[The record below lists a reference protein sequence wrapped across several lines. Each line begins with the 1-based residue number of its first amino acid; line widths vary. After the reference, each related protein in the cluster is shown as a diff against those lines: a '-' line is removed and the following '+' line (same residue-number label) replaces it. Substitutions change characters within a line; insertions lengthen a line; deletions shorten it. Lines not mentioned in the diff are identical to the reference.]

1 MRLNLTSIVISFSFT
16 ACIQHT
22 YEYPDCNE
30 GIGGAVED
38 SSDIPSPSD
47 ELENSTE
54 SSTSDETEGALD
66 NEDTSKPI
74 QYFFDD
80 AQSLL
85 YVQVYK
91 DPNAL
96 ASGLAHN
103 HVMRATNWTGDVM
116 YNPESLDVCS
126 MSFTLPVLDLA
137 VDEDAMRDVVGY
149 GDTINAADR
158 ATIREHML
166 DSNQLNA
173 SQFTSI
179 WFESTYCEATDSGLM
194 VTGDMF
200 IAGTT
205 TEMIVNVTVTPT
217 ADKFYMSSVIDFTH
231 ADFNITPYEAFFGAI
246 RNAEPLTI
254 TFDMV
259 GFAG

>member
-1 MRLNLTSIVISFSFT
+1 MRYKLPSMFIYFTLTG
-16 ACIQHT
+16 CIQHT
-22 YEYPDCNE
+22 YEYPDCSEVEE
-30 GIGGAVED
+30 GSSSIPTPSEDLDDSTDSTNSEDDAGSGGDAGTDD
-38 SSDIPSPSD
+38 SPK
-47 ELENSTE
+47 ST
-54 SSTSDETEGALD
+54 
-66 NEDTSKPI
+66 

-96 ASGLAHN
+96 ASNLAHN
-103 HVMRATNWTGDVM
+103 HVMRATNWTGNVI
-116 YNPESLDVCS
+116 YNPESSDVCS

-149 GDTINAADR
+149 GDTISANDR

-166 DSNQLNA
+166 DSNQLNS
-173 SQFTSI
+173 SQYTSI
-179 WFESTYCEATDSGLM
+179 WFESSYCEASDAGLL

-205 TEMIVNVTVTPT
+205 TEMVVNVSVTST
-217 ADKFYMSSVIDFTH
+217 SDKFYMSSVIDFTH

-254 TFDMV
+254 SFDMV

>member
-1 MRLNLTSIVISFSFT
+1 MRLNLTSIFISFSFT

-54 SSTSDETEGALD
+54 SSTSDETEGELN
-66 NEDTSKPI
+66 NEDTPKPI

-116 YNPESLDVCS
+116 
-126 MSFTLPVLDLA
+126 
-137 VDEDAMRDVVGY
+137 
-149 GDTINAADR
+149 
-158 ATIREHML
+158 
-166 DSNQLNA
+166 
-173 SQFTSI
+173 
-179 WFESTYCEATDSGLM
+179 STYCETSDSGLI

-200 IAGTT
+200 IAGAT
-205 TEMIVNVTVTPT
+205 TEMVVNVTVTPT